1 MALAQK
7 KSAPVTGKNTPRPKK
22 SASSSDPDFIP
33 PQRPDT
39 DFDLKGFL
47 SAFVREI
54 TPDLRARFYEL
65 SPTQKFKVL
74 SDILPYLLPKQ
85 SESALSISSETFSN
99 LETSIR
105 NLDDLFS
112 PQSDT
117 D

>member
-1 MALAQK
+1 MALAPK
-7 KSAPVTGKNTPRPKK
+7 KSDPAPKKTPRPKK
-22 SASSSDPDFIP
+22 PVTTDGSRDFVP
-33 PQRPDT
+33 PQRPEA

-47 SAFVREI
+47 SGFVREI

-85 SESALSISSETFSN
+85 SESSLSLSSQTFSN
-99 LETSIR
+99 LEASIR

-112 PQSDT
+112 PQSTT